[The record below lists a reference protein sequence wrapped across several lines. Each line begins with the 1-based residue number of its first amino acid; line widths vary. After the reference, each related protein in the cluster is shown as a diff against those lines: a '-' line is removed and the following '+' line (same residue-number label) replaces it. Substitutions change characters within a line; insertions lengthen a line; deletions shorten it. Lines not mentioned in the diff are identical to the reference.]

1 MICVCMYVCRVRGM
15 YVRTYI
21 QTDRQTDMRGA
32 SLKWKRSYNREIEG
46 MTHLIYGVDN
56 STSAIPSM
64 IHGDSFADMDKTS
77 LSCAESKTSLS
88 LSLSFFL
95 FFFSPPSSLKHQTS
109 YLQTFDF
116 QFPPQNSLLP
126 NSLISFFLFSSSI
139 ILYSLTSIFFSFFL
153 SFFWGGRGGGL

>member
-88 LSLSFFL
+88 LSLSFS
-95 FFFSPPSSLKHQTS
+95 FFFFPPLPLLSTKPLTYKHSTFNSPPKIPSSQTLSSPSS
-109 YLQTFDF
+109 YS
-116 QFPPQNSLLP
+116 PH
-126 NSLISFFLFSSSI
+126 
-139 ILYSLTSIFFSFFL
+139 L
-153 SFFWGGRGGGL
+153 SFCIL